1 MLKGKNIIVTGA
13 TRGIGREI
21 ALTLAKNGANLAIN
35 YRNLNSDLENLLN
48 EIKSFGV
55 DALAVKC
62 DVSVLEEVNSFIE
75 KVKSHYTTI
84 DVLVNNAGITKD
96 GLILRMKE
104 EDFDDVLDVNLKGTF
119 NTTKSVSSIMVKQ
132 KYGKIINIKH
142 FERLCGLMDRSKIA
156 FGGDIKCDT
165 LQIAPTVMDN
175 VTYEDAIM
183 GEEIFGP
190 IMPVIAFDEFDE
202 IVKDIKNKTQP
213 LALYLF
219 TSNKK
224 QINCVET
231 ELCYGGGCINDV
243 IIHIATSE
251 MGFGGVG
258 ESGMGSYHGKAGFE
272 AFSHSKSI
280 VNKKTWLDLPMR
292 YQPYKSKFNEKLLKR
307 FLK

>member
-132 KYGKIINIKH
+132 KYGKIINISSVVGIAGNSGQ
-142 FERLCGLMDRSKIA
+142 CNYAASKAGVIGFSKSVA
-156 FGGDIKCDT
+156 RELSSRNINVNVV
-165 LQIAPTVMDN
+165 APGYIETDMTKNLPDKVK
-175 VTYEDAIM
+175 
-183 GEEIFGP
+183 EEI
-190 IMPVIAFDEFDE
+190 I
-202 IVKDIKNKTQP
+202 
-213 LALYLF
+213 
-219 TSNKK
+219 
-224 QINCVET
+224 
-231 ELCYGGGCINDV
+231 
-243 IIHIATSE
+243 
-251 MGFGGVG
+251 
-258 ESGMGSYHGKAGFE
+258 
-272 AFSHSKSI
+272 KSI
-280 VNKKTWLDLPMR
+280 PM
-292 YQPYKSKFNEKLLKR
+292 KR
-307 FLK
+307 IGSPKEVANLVLFLSSNLSDYITGQVINVDGGMLMA

>member
-1 MLKGKNIIVTGA
+1 MLNGKNIIVTGA

-132 KYGKIINIKH
+132 KYGKIINISSVVGIAGNSGQ
-142 FERLCGLMDRSKIA
+142 CNYAASKAGVIGFSKSVA
-156 FGGDIKCDT
+156 RELSSRNINVNVVAPGYIDT
-165 LQIAPTVMDN
+165 DMTKNLPDKVK
-175 VTYEDAIM
+175 
-183 GEEIFGP
+183 EEI
-190 IMPVIAFDEFDE
+190 I
-202 IVKDIKNKTQP
+202 
-213 LALYLF
+213 
-219 TSNKK
+219 
-224 QINCVET
+224 
-231 ELCYGGGCINDV
+231 
-243 IIHIATSE
+243 
-251 MGFGGVG
+251 
-258 ESGMGSYHGKAGFE
+258 
-272 AFSHSKSI
+272 KSI
-280 VNKKTWLDLPMR
+280 PM
-292 YQPYKSKFNEKLLKR
+292 KR
-307 FLK
+307 IGSPKEVANLVLFLSSNLSDYITGQVINVDGGMLMA